1 MVDEKKQPDPIDLEK
16 GYETEDLSIRGM
28 TIFGIGIAVIL
39 LVTAGVI
46 LLMFNFFDDQNQARQ
61 RPMPPQVENLNTAP
75 PAPRIQRLPGED
87 YARLRARAE
96 ADLTSYGWVDEANG
110 VVRIPVEQAM
120 ELLLE
125 RGLPTRPQSGGG
137 DSEE

>member
-28 TIFGIGIAVIL
+28 VIFGIAVAVIL
-39 LVTAGVI
+39 VVTAAAV
-46 LLMFNFFDDQNQARQ
+46 LVMFNLFDSQNQARQ
-61 RPMPPQVENLNTAP
+61 RPLPPQVETLNVLP

-87 YARLRARAE
+87 YAALRARDE
-96 ADLTSYGWVDEANG
+96 TTLTSYGWVDEANE
-110 VVRIPVEQAM
+110 VVRIPVDQAM

-125 RGLPTRPQSGGG
+125 RGLPTRPQSGGQ
-137 DSEE
+137 